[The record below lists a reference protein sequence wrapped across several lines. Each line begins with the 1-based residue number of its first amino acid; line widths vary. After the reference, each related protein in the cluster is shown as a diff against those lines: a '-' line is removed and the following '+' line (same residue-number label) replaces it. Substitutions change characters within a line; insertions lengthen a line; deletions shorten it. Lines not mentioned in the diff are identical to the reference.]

1 MLSLVS
7 RRKSHLRWRFR
18 RFIILSDFYIVRQT
32 DNIYYSYYL
41 FTTMTNLFY
50 NIESYIICKTFVI
63 SENHLGSYCQG
74 NFTLQNNLKIQ
85 NFILLEI

>member
-1 MLSLVS
+1 
-7 RRKSHLRWRFR
+7 
-18 RFIILSDFYIVRQT
+18 
-32 DNIYYSYYL
+32 
-41 FTTMTNLFY
+41 MTNLFY